1 MSPGSIQRYEG
12 ASTLYGPHTLAAY
25 INVTLSWVSYLSA
38 ASSDEPPPPHGP
50 EPPDNS
56 NRSLSFIP
64 SVIHDVPPLFRR
76 FGDVVRDVDPT
87 YRRGETARASFVG
100 ANPRNDLRLE
110 GSYAVLEKKRDDD
123 DDDDTDSPEWRAVR
137 DDTDW
142 NLVFRWRRVSE
153 LLGTSEVEVA
163 WETGTDPWARP
174 GRYRLRYFGDA
185 KRFTGEITPFEG
197 VSGEFELV
205 VDDNRRTV
213 GGYRPRGTQDGGW
226 LA

>member
-1 MSPGSIQRYEG
+1 M
-12 ASTLYGPHTLAAY
+12 
-25 INVTLSWVSYLSA
+25 SYLSSV
-38 ASSDEPPPPHGP
+38 SSDEPPPHGP

-64 SVIHDVPPLFRR
+64 SVIYDVPPLFKR
-76 FGDVVRDVDPT
+76 FGDVVRDVDT
-87 YRRGETARASFVG
+87 AYRRGETARVSFVG

-110 GSYAVLEKKRDDD
+110 GSYAVLEKKRDDAAAA
-123 DDDDTDSPEWRAVR
+123 DSAEREERETPEWRAVR
-137 DDTDW
+137 DDADW

-163 WETGTDPWARP
+163 WETGADPWARP

-197 VSGEFELV
+197 ISGEFELV
-205 VDDNRRTV
+205 DDDRRTV
-213 GGYRPRGTQDGGW
+213 DG
-226 LA
+226 ASPSE